1 MSAICSHRTDSLD
14 LPTRETGLK
23 ARHPVAKDYYGILG
37 VSREATD
44 DEIKRAYRK
53 LARQYHPDV
62 NPDPEAHEKFKD
74 INAAYEVLSDDQKR
88 QIVDLGGDPLA
99 PGGGV
104 GPGGAGGAGGAFVG
118 FQDIMD
124 AFFGT
129 AAGGGARGPRP
140 RTRPG
145 ADAILRLE
153 LDLVETAFGVEAPI
167 TVDTA
172 VLCTQCSGAGTAP
185 GTHLATCE
193 TCGGRG
199 EVQSVQR
206 TFLGQVV
213 SSRPCQTC
221 QGHGTVIP
229 HPCPTCAGDG
239 RVRTRRSLTVKIPA
253 GVEDG
258 MRIRLAQQGEVGPG
272 GGTAGDLYVEIHE
285 RPHDVYSRKGD
296 DLHCRVTLPMTA
308 AALGT
313 RLTIKTLDSEE
324 GIEVKSGTQPASTL
338 RIRGKGVPHLRGQGR
353 GDLFVHLDVKTPT
366 KLTVDQE
373 RMLRDF
379 AKTRGEDVAE
389 LSTQGGFFSRMRD
402 AFNGH

>member
-1 MSAICSHRTDSLD
+1 MRNTD
-14 LPTRETGLK
+14 
-23 ARHPVAKDYYGILG
+23 AVAKDYYGILG
-37 VSREATD
+37 IRRDASD

-53 LARQYHPDV
+53 LARRYHPDV

-99 PGGGV
+99 PAGGGP
-104 GPGGAGGAGGAFVG
+104 GGGAGGPFVG

-129 AAGGGARGPRP
+129 TGTRGPRS

-145 ADAILRLE
+145 ADAIIR
-153 LDLVETAFGVEAPI
+153 LDLDLSETAFGIEAPI

-172 VLCTQCSGAGTAP
+172 VLCTTCTGAGTAP
-185 GTHLATCE
+185 GTLLATCE
-193 TCGGRG
+193 ACGGRG
-199 EVQSVQR
+199 EVQSIQR

-213 SSRPCQTC
+213 SSRPCGGC
-221 QGHGTVIP
+221 HGFGTVIP
-229 HPCPTCAGDG
+229 HPCPTCGGDG

-272 GGTAGDLYVEIHE
+272 GGSSGDLYVEIHE
-285 RPHDVYSRKGD
+285 RPHDVYSRKAD
-296 DLHCRVTLPMTA
+296 DLHCRVTVPMTA

-324 GIEVKSGTQPASTL
+324 QVDVRAGTQPGATL
-338 RIRGKGVPHLRGQGR
+338 RIRGRGVPHLRGQGR
-353 GDLFVHLDVKTPT
+353 GDLYVHLDVRTPT
-366 KLTVDQE
+366 KLTPEQE
-373 RMLRDF
+373 RFLRDF
-379 AKTRGEDVAE
+379 AKTRGEEVAE
-389 LSTQGGFFSRMRD
+389 LSKQGGFFSRMRD
-402 AFNGH
+402 AFNGHA

>member
-1 MSAICSHRTDSLD
+1 M
-14 LPTRETGLK
+14 
-23 ARHPVAKDYYGILG
+23 AKDYYGILG
-37 VSREATD
+37 VSRDASAD
-44 DEIKRAYRK
+44 DIKRAYRK

-62 NPDPEAHEKFKD
+62 NPDPVAADKFKD

-99 PGGGV
+99 PGGAPGG
-104 GPGGAGGAGGAFVG
+104 GPGGAGPFVG

-124 AFFGT
+124 AFFGA
-129 AAGGGARGPRP
+129 AAGSRGPRS

-153 LDLVETAFGVEAPI
+153 LDLTDTAFGVEAPI

-172 VLCTQCSGAGTAP
+172 VICTTCSGAGTAS

-193 TCGGRG
+193 ACGGRG

-213 SSRPCQTC
+213 SSRPCVAC
-221 QGHGTVIP
+221 QGYGTVIP
-229 HPCPTCAGDG
+229 HPCTTCSGDG

-296 DLHCRVTLPMTA
+296 DLHCRVTVPMTA

-313 RLTIKTLDSEE
+313 RLTIRTLDSDEPVD
-324 GIEVKSGTQPASTL
+324 VKPGTQPGATL
-338 RIRGKGVPHLRGQGR
+338 RLRGRGVPHLRGTGR
-353 GDLFVHLDVKTPT
+353 GDLYVHLDVRTPT
-366 KLTVDQE
+366 KLDAEQE
-373 RMLRDF
+373 RTLREF
-379 AKTRGEDVAE
+379 AKARGEEVAE
-389 LSTQGGFFSRMRD
+389 LTKQGGFFSRMRD
-402 AFNGH
+402 AFNGHG

>member
-1 MSAICSHRTDSLD
+1 MR
-14 LPTRETGLK
+14 
-23 ARHPVAKDYYGILG
+23 ARDTVAKDYYGILG
-37 VSREATD
+37 VRRDASPED
-44 DEIKRAYRK
+44 IKRAYRK

-62 NPDPEAHEKFKD
+62 NSDPAAHETFKD
-74 INAAYEVLSDDQKR
+74 INAAYEVLSDPAKR
-88 QIVDLGGDPLA
+88 EIVDLGGDPLA
-99 PGGGV
+99 PS
-104 GPGGAGGAGGAFVG
+104 GGAGPGPGGAFVG

-129 AAGGGARGPRP
+129 AGARGPRP

-145 ADAILRLE
+145 ADAILRLD
-153 LDLVETAFGVEAPI
+153 LDLHETAFGVDAPV

-172 VLCTQCSGAGTAP
+172 VLCGTCTGAGTAA

-193 TCGGRG
+193 ACGGRG

-206 TFLGQVV
+206 TFLGQVI
-213 SSRPCQTC
+213 SSRPCSAC
-221 QGHGTVIP
+221 HGHGTVVS
-229 HPCPTCAGDG
+229 HPCPTCGGDG

-272 GGTAGDLYVEIHE
+272 GGPPGDLYVEIHE

-313 RLTIKTLDSEE
+313 RLTIKTLDGEE
-324 GIEVKSGTQPASTL
+324 NLDVRAGTQPGSTL
-338 RIRGKGVPHLRGQGR
+338 RIRSKGVPHLRGAGR
-353 GDLFVHLDVKTPT
+353 GDLFVHLDVRTPT
-366 KLTVDQE
+366 KLDAEQE
-373 RMLRDF
+373 RLLREF
-379 AKTRGEDVAE
+379 ARSRGGEVAE
-389 LSTQGGFFSRMRD
+389 LSKQGGFFSRMRD
-402 AFNGH
+402 AFNGHA

>member
-1 MSAICSHRTDSLD
+1 M
-14 LPTRETGLK
+14 
-23 ARHPVAKDYYGILG
+23 AKDYYGILG
-37 VSREATD
+37 VSRDASAD
-44 DEIKRAYRK
+44 DIKRAYRK

-62 NPDPEAHEKFKD
+62 NPDPAAADKFKD

-99 PGGGV
+99 PGGGPGG
-104 GPGGAGGAGGAFVG
+104 GPGGAGPFVG

-124 AFFGT
+124 AFFGA
-129 AAGGGARGPRP
+129 AAGSRGPRS

-153 LDLVETAFGVEAPI
+153 LDLTETAFGVEAPI

-172 VLCTQCSGAGTAP
+172 VICTTCTGAGTAA

-193 TCGGRG
+193 ACGGRG

-213 SSRPCQTC
+213 SSKPCVAC
-221 QGHGTVIP
+221 QGYGTVIP

-296 DLHCRVTLPMTA
+296 DLHCRVTVPMTA

-313 RLTIKTLDSEE
+313 RLTIRTLDSDEPVD
-324 GIEVKSGTQPASTL
+324 VKPGTQPGATL
-338 RIRGKGVPHLRGQGR
+338 RLRGRGVPHLRGTGR
-353 GDLFVHLDVKTPT
+353 GDLYVHLDVRTPT
-366 KLTVDQE
+366 KLDAEQE
-373 RMLRDF
+373 RTLREF
-379 AKTRGEDVAE
+379 AKARGEEVAE
-389 LSTQGGFFSRMRD
+389 LTKQGGFFSRMRD
-402 AFNGH
+402 AFNGHG